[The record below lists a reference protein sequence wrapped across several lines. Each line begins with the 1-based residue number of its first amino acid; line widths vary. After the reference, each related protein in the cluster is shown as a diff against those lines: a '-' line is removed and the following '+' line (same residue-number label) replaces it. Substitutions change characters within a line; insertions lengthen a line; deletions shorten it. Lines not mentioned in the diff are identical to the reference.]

1 MEQNEV
7 ASAVGRRRSDEAGNA
22 PRFGVPGCDAAPPPR
37 PSGTFL
43 QQRGPGFPGCRL
55 ELRSHHALSSLLSC
69 LLPPPP
75 FPLGRQA
82 TRPK

>member
-1 MEQNEV
+1 MMQ
-7 ASAVGRRRSDEAGNA
+7 SS
-22 PRFGVPGCDAAPPPR
+22 PPPA
-37 PSGTFL
+37 PWNGE
-43 QQRGPGFPGCRL
+43 RGPGFPGCRL

>member
-1 MEQNEV
+1 MKQETRPDSE
-7 ASAVGRRRSDEAGNA
+7 SPAVMQ
-22 PRFGVPGCDAAPPPR
+22 PPAPPLWNIPA
-37 PSGTFL
+37 SV
-43 QQRGPGFPGCRL
+43 QQRGLGFPGCRL

>member
-1 MEQNEV
+1 MEQKMCP
-7 ASAVGRRRSDEAGNA
+7 G
-22 PRFGVPGCDAAPPPR
+22 FGVPGCDAGPPAPWNCE
-37 PSGTFL
+37 
-43 QQRGPGFPGCRL
+43 RGPGFPGCRL

>member
-1 MEQNEV
+1 MEQKICP
-7 ASAVGRRRSDEAGNA
+7 G
-22 PRFGVPGCDAAPPPR
+22 FGVPAVMPAPPP
-37 PSGTFL
+37 PALWNSE
-43 QQRGPGFPGCRL
+43 RGPGFPGCRL